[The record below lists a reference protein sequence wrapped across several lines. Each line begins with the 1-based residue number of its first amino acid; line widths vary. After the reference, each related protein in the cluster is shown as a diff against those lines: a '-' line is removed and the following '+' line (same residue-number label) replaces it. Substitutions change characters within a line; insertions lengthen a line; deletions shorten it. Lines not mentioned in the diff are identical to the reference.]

1 MHLHNIIVRSVILIS
16 LIFLSLGCRHSST
29 ETTLTPSAASAL
41 TQTPVLTTTSVR
53 TATPVRT
60 RVTPTATPTPITGQ
74 IGWIVIPSVEL
85 EEPIVKVS
93 WHIEQLD
100 GISVAVWDADDA
112 YVSYL
117 IGSAALGDQGNCVLA
132 GHSGGTESSPFA
144 QLEALQEGDEIIL
157 RDMSGTET
165 SYTVTGSV
173 RIQQSGLEVGEQIEA
188 AEVLDATEDT
198 RLTLVTCWPEW
209 GYTHRLIV
217 TAVVGNK

>member
-1 MHLHNIIVRSVILIS
+1 MM
-16 LIFLSLGCRHSST
+16 T
-29 ETTLTPSAASAL
+29 
-41 TQTPVLTTTSVR
+41 
-53 TATPVRT
+53 
-60 RVTPTATPTPITGQ
+60 
-74 IGWIVIPSVEL
+74 
-85 EEPIVKVS
+85 
-93 WHIEQLD
+93 
-100 GISVAVWDADDA
+100 

-188 AEVLDATEDT
+188 AEVLEATEDT